1 MSGKKRIALYGGTF
15 DPVHRGH
22 LAVARTISQIF
33 EINEL
38 LFVPAWLAPHKRTR
52 DVTPALHRYAML
64 ALATQQDARLRIS
77 SFELE
82 SPDRGYTVETLTHF
96 ESELGNNAELF
107 FLMGADSWAEIQTW
121 REWQRLLMMA
131 NHIVVTRPGYELE
144 LAGMPPEVRERISD
158 TRMTPETAGRKIAD
172 QGKRIFFTDA
182 VQLEISATEIRR
194 AARQEQ
200 FERLVE
206 LVPKSVADYITK
218 YELYRETNES

>member
-22 LAVARTISQIF
+22 LAVARTVSQIF
-33 EINEL
+33 EIDEL
-38 LFVPAWLAPHKRTR
+38 LFVPASLAPHKRAH

-82 SPDRGYTVETLTHF
+82 SPARGYTVETLTHF
-96 ESELGNNAELF
+96 ESELGNDAELF
-107 FLMGADSWAEIQTW
+107 FLMGADSWSEIQTW

-144 LAGMPPEVRERISD
+144 LAGMPPEVRERIRD
-158 TRMTPETAGRKIAD
+158 TRMTPETAGRRIAG

>member
-22 LAVARTISQIF
+22 LAVARTISQVF
-33 EINEL
+33 EIDEL

-77 SFELE
+77 RFELE
-82 SPDRGYTVETLTHF
+82 APDRSYTVETLAHF
-96 ESELGNNAELF
+96 ESELGNDAELF
-107 FLMGADSWAEIQTW
+107 FLMGADSWSEVKTW
-121 REWQRLLMMA
+121 REWEHLLTMA

-144 LAGMPPEVRERISD
+144 LAGLPDAVLNRIVD
-158 TRMTPETAGRKIAD
+158 TRKGQATAGRRSTVT
-172 QGKRIFFTDA
+172 GKQIFFTDA
-182 VQLEISATEIRR
+182 VQLEISATDIRR
-194 AARQEQ
+194 AAREKQ
-200 FERLVE
+200 FDALVD

>member
-33 EINEL
+33 EIHEL

-82 SPDRGYTVETLTHF
+82 SPERSYTVETLAHF
-96 ESELGNNAELF
+96 ESELGNDAELF
-107 FLMGADSWAEIQTW
+107 FLMGADSWSEIQTW
-121 REWQRLLMMA
+121 KEWERLLMMA
-131 NHIVVTRPGYELE
+131 NHIVVTRPGYDLE
-144 LAGMPPEVRERISD
+144 LTGLNDEVLERIVD
-158 TRMTPETAGRKIAD
+158 TRKGSGIAGRQSTN
-172 QGKRIFFTDA
+172 QGKRIFFSDA

-194 AARQEQ
+194 AAREKQ
-200 FERLVE
+200 FESLVE
-206 LVPKSVADYITK
+206 LVPKMVADYITK

>member
-22 LAVARTISQIF
+22 LAVARTISELF
-33 EINEL
+33 EIDEL
-38 LFVPAWLAPHKRTR
+38 LFVPAWLAPHKRTG

-64 ALATQQDARLRIS
+64 ALATQQDVRLRIS
-77 SFELE
+77 RFELE
-82 SPDRGYTVETLTHF
+82 SPDRSYTVETLAHF
-96 ESELGNNAELF
+96 ESELANDAELF
-107 FLMGADSWAEIQTW
+107 FLMGADSWSEIQSW
-121 REWQRLLMMA
+121 REWERLLTMA

-144 LAGMPPEVRERISD
+144 LAGLPNEVLNRIVD
-158 TRMTPETAGRKIAD
+158 TRKGRATAGRRATVT
-172 QGKRIFFTDA
+172 GKQIFFTDA

-194 AARQEQ
+194 AAREKQ
-200 FERLVE
+200 FDRLVD

>member
-1 MSGKKRIALYGGTF
+1 MSAKKRIALYGGTF

-33 EINEL
+33 EIDEL

-52 DVTPALHRYAML
+52 VVTPALHRYAML

-77 SFELE
+77 RFELE
-82 SPDRGYTVETLTHF
+82 SPERSYTVETLAHF
-96 ESELGNNAELF
+96 ESELGSDAELF
-107 FLMGADSWAEIQTW
+107 FLMGADSWSEIQTW
-121 REWQRLLMMA
+121 REWERLLMMA
-131 NHIVVTRPGYELE
+131 NHIVVSRPGYELQ
-144 LAGMPPEVRERISD
+144 LAGMPREVLERIVD
-158 TRMTPETAGRKIAD
+158 TRVSRETVSKGSTD
-172 QGKRIFFTDA
+172 PGKRIFLTDA
-182 VQLEISATEIRR
+182 VQVEISATEIRR
-194 AARQEQ
+194 AAREKQ

>member
-33 EINEL
+33 EIDEL

-82 SPDRGYTVETLTHF
+82 SAERRYTVETLGHF
-96 ESELGNNAELF
+96 ESELGNDAELF

-121 REWQRLLMMA
+121 KDWRRLLMMA
-131 NHIVVTRPGYELE
+131 NHIVVTRPGYELAF
-144 LAGMPPEVRERISD
+144 AGLPAEVLERIVD
-158 TRMTPETAGRKIAD
+158 TRNGRETAGRKSPD
-172 QGKRIFFTDA
+172 PRKRIFFTDA

-194 AARQEQ
+194 AAREQ
-200 FERLVE
+200 QFDRLVE

>member
-22 LAVARTISQIF
+22 LAVARTIAQLF
-33 EINEL
+33 EIDEL

-52 DVTPALHRYAML
+52 DVTPALHRYGML

-82 SPDRGYTVETLTHF
+82 APDRSYTVETLAHF
-96 ESELGNNAELF
+96 ESELGTDAELF
-107 FLMGADSWAEIQTW
+107 FLMGADSWSEIQTW
-121 REWQRLLMMA
+121 REWERLLMMA
-131 NHIVVTRPGYELE
+131 NHIVVTRPGYQLE
-144 LAGMPPEVRERISD
+144 LAGMPDEVLERIVD
-158 TRMTPETAGRKIAD
+158 MRKGQETAGRKSTD
-172 QGKRIFFTDA
+172 PGKRIFFTDA

-194 AARQEQ
+194 AAREEQ

-206 LVPKSVADYITK
+206 LVPKSVADYLTK

>member
-33 EINEL
+33 EIDEL

-64 ALATQQDARLRIS
+64 TLATQQDARLRIS
-77 SFELE
+77 RFELE
-82 SPDRGYTVETLTHF
+82 SPDRSYTVETLTHF
-96 ESELGNNAELF
+96 ESELGTDAELF
-107 FLMGADSWAEIQTW
+107 FLMGADSWSEIQTW
-121 REWQRLLMMA
+121 KEWQRLLLMA

-144 LAGMPPEVRERISD
+144 LEGMPAEVRERIID
-158 TRMTPETAGRKIAD
+158 TRMARETAGSKSID
-172 QGKRIFFTDA
+172 QGKRIYFTDA

-194 AARQEQ
+194 AAQQEQ
-200 FERLVE
+200 FDRLVE

>member
-33 EINEL
+33 EIDEM
-38 LFVPAWLAPHKRTR
+38 LFVPAWLAPHKRTH

-82 SPDRGYTVETLTHF
+82 SPDRGYTVETLAHF
-96 ESELGNNAELF
+96 ESELGNDNELF
-107 FLMGADSWAEIQTW
+107 FLMGADSWSEIKTW
-121 REWQRLLMMA
+121 KEWERLLMMA
-131 NHIVVTRPGYELE
+131 NHIVVTRPGYDLE
-144 LAGMPPEVRERISD
+144 LAGLNDEVLERIVD
-158 TRMTPETAGRKIAD
+158 TRKGRGTAGRQSTNAS
-172 QGKRIFFTDA
+172 KRIFFTDA

-194 AARQEQ
+194 AVREKQ
-200 FERLVE
+200 FEGVVE

>member
-33 EINEL
+33 EIDEL

-82 SPDRGYTVETLTHF
+82 SPDRSYTVETLAHF
-96 ESELGNNAELF
+96 ESELGNDAELF
-107 FLMGADSWAEIQTW
+107 FLMGADS
-121 REWQRLLMMA
+121 
-131 NHIVVTRPGYELE
+131 
-144 LAGMPPEVRERISD
+144 
-158 TRMTPETAGRKIAD
+158 
-172 QGKRIFFTDA
+172 
-182 VQLEISATEIRR
+182 
-194 AARQEQ
+194 
-200 FERLVE
+200 
-206 LVPKSVADYITK
+206 
-218 YELYRETNES
+218 